1 MMNRDGI
8 KVPSALLLVPLLM
21 LLAFAVACGGAEDP
35 AETDQSADQSSADP
49 AAAAVAAQPTAA
61 AEAKDQPA
69 DTASNGKVLPVQKI
83 VLGLI
88 TPIDDTVVPW
98 LGGVDFVYQHS
109 PFMEYLVQLDSVTSE
124 WKPMLA
130 KSWEMNATGDVWS
143 FELEQ
148 GVQFHRGFG
157 EFTGEDVEHSFK
169 LICQRGTRA
178 SYKGGICNV
187 DHVEIIDPYKINI
200 HMVSPSA
207 EYLFYAAESAGNMIS
222 SKAQCE
228 QAGGFDVAANQAS
241 EGCTTELYERMAG
254 TGPYQYDGRVPEVQ
268 VDYSLAFPDGHW
280 RIDPDYPEM
289 RNTWVLEEATRLA
302 QFRAGETHMTEVNRD
317 LGDRLLEE
325 GFKIIQSTGP
335 AQQTAFR
342 FSGMFYN
349 DPENYDPNFPV
360 TAPGEIGIM
369 VRKALNKAVDRQTFK
384 EELYKNR
391 VWDSKVHSFHPDLTP
406 WNPQWDAD
414 WEAEYGYDLEAAKQL
429 LVDAGYPEGFEIIVP
444 MYPFPGAPELPQ
456 IAQFMQL
463 AWAEI
468 GVDLVLRDEDRAA
481 VVARRNKK
489 ANHQTAL
496 ATTPSFKAQEAQM
509 MLFNTHRDDG
519 GTVYMYETKELRDLY
534 HVLQTTMDADE
545 RAKVLTQMGNIK
557 FYEHEWIPLFWVPI
571 EMVVD
576 PNVICSWTFPGW
588 EGGDL
593 GSNEEIKAPP
603 LLILASTSQQPDFNA
618 PRLLGNLAL
627 RCASPIAFGRL
638 G

>member
-1 MMNRDGI
+1 MNRYGI
-8 KVPSALLLVPLLM
+8 KVPSTLIIVPMLM
-21 LLAFAVACGGAEDP
+21 LLAFAVACGGAGAP
-35 AETDQSADQSSADP
+35 AETDQAGGDSGS
-49 AAAAVAAQPTAA
+49 AAAAVAQPTTA

-69 DTASNGKVLPVQKI
+69 AMASNGKVLPVQKI

-109 PFMEYLVQLDSVTSE
+109 PFMEYLVQLDSHTSE

-130 KSWEMNATGDVWS
+130 KSWEMNATGDVWT

-157 EFTGEDVEHSFK
+157 EFTAADVEHSFQVN
-169 LICQRGTRA
+169 CQKGTRA
-178 SYKGGICNV
+178 SYKGGICNI
-187 DHVEIIDPYKINI
+187 DHVEIVDPYNI
-200 HMVSPSA
+200 KVHTVNPSA
-207 EYLFYAAESAGNMIS
+207 EYLFYVAESAGNMIS

-241 EGCTTELYERMAG
+241 EGCTTEYYERLAG
-254 TGPYQYDGRVPEVQ
+254 TGPYQYDGRVEEVQ

-280 RIDPDYPEM
+280 RHDPDYPEM

-317 LGDRLLEE
+317 LGDRLVEE
-325 GFKIIQSTGP
+325 GYKIIQSTGP

-342 FSGMFYN
+342 FGGMFYN

-369 VRKALNKAVDRQTFK
+369 VRKALNKAVDRETFK
-384 EELYKNR
+384 QELYKGR
-391 VWDSKVHSFHPDLTP
+391 VWDSKVHSFHSELTP

-468 GVDLVLRDEDRAA
+468 GVDLTLRDEDRAA
-481 VVARRNKK
+481 VVARRRQK
-489 ANHQTAL
+489 ANHETAL

-509 MLFNTHRDDG
+509 MLFNTHKDDG
-519 GTVYMYETKELRDLY
+519 GVVWMYETKELRDLY
-534 HVLQTTMDADE
+534 HTLQTTMDPNE
-545 RAKVLTQMGNIK
+545 RAKVLIQMGNIK

-571 EMVVD
+571 ETIVD
-576 PNVICSWTFPGW
+576 PKIICAWPFPGW

-593 GSNEEIKAPP
+593 GSNEEIEAPP
-603 LLILASTSQQPDFNA
+603 
-618 PRLLGNLAL
+618 
-627 RCASPIAFGRL
+627 C
-638 G
+638 

>member
-1 MMNRDGI
+1 MNRYRI
-8 KVPSALLLVPLLM
+8 KVPSLLIFVPALLM
-21 LLAFAVACGGAEDP
+21 MAFIAACGGAEAP
-35 AETDQSADQSSADP
+35 ADTTQPAAQPASESGAAPAATEPAAQMAQP
-49 AAAAVAAQPTAA
+49 TTAAAAKDEPSQDAM
-61 AEAKDQPA
+61 AEKQ
-69 DTASNGKVLPVQKI
+69 LPVQKI
-83 VLGLI
+83 ILGLI

-109 PFMEYLVQLDSVTSE
+109 PFMEYLVQLDSYTSE

-130 KSWEMNATGDVWS
+130 KSWEMNATGDVWT

-148 GVQFHRGFG
+148 GVQWHRGFG
-157 EFTGEDVEHSFK
+157 EFTATDVEHSFK
-169 LICQRGTRA
+169 LNCQQGTRA

-187 DHVEIIDPYKINI
+187 DHVEIIDPYNI
-200 HMVSPSA
+200 KVHMVNPSA

-222 SKAQCE
+222 SMAQCD
-228 QAGGFDVAANQAS
+228 QAGGFNDAENVAN
-241 EGCTTELYERMAG
+241 EGCTDELYERMAG
-254 TGPYQYDGRVPEVQ
+254 TGPYQYDGREEEVH

-280 RIDPDYPEM
+280 RHDPDYPEM

-317 LGDRLLEE
+317 LGDKLVEE
-325 GFKIIQSTGP
+325 GFEIIQSTGP

-342 FSGMFYN
+342 FGGMFYN

-369 VRKALNKAVDRQTFK
+369 VRKALNKAVDRETFK
-384 EELYKNR
+384 QELYKGR
-391 VWDSKVHSFHPDLTP
+391 VWDSKVHSFHSELTP

-468 GVDLVLRDEDRAA
+468 GVDLTLRDEDRAA
-481 VVARRNKK
+481 VVARRRQK
-489 ANHQTAL
+489 ANHETAL

-509 MLFNTHRDDG
+509 MLFNTHKDDG
-519 GTVYMYETKELRDLY
+519 GVVWMYETKELRDLY
-534 HVLQTTMDADE
+534 HTLQTTMDPNE
-545 RAKVLTQMGNIK
+545 RAKVLIQMGNIK

-571 EMVVD
+571 ETIVD
-576 PNVICSWTFPGW
+576 PKIICAWPFPGW

-593 GSNEEIKAPP
+593 GSNEEIEAPP
-603 LLILASTSQQPDFNA
+603 
-618 PRLLGNLAL
+618 
-627 RCASPIAFGRL
+627 C
-638 G
+638 

>member
-1 MMNRDGI
+1 M
-8 KVPSALLLVPLLM
+8 S
-21 LLAFAVACGGAEDP
+21 
-35 AETDQSADQSSADP
+35 Q
-49 AAAAVAAQPTAA
+49 
-61 AEAKDQPA
+61 
-69 DTASNGKVLPVQKI
+69 
-83 VLGLI
+83 
-88 TPIDDTVVPW
+88 
-98 LGGVDFVYQHS
+98 
-109 PFMEYLVQLDSVTSE
+109 
-124 WKPMLA
+124 
-130 KSWEMNATGDVWS
+130 
-143 FELEQ
+143 
-148 GVQFHRGFG
+148 
-157 EFTGEDVEHSFK
+157 
-169 LICQRGTRA
+169 
-178 SYKGGICNV
+178 
-187 DHVEIIDPYKINI
+187 
-200 HMVSPSA
+200 
-207 EYLFYAAESAGNMIS
+207 
-222 SKAQCE
+222 
-228 QAGGFDVAANQAS
+228 NQAS

-254 TGPYQYDGRVPEVQ
+254 TGPYQYDGRVPEVR

-317 LGDRLLEE
+317 LGDRLVEE

-342 FSGMFYN
+342 FGGMFYN

-391 VWDSKVHSFHPDLTP
+391 VWDSMVHSFHPDLTP

-429 LVDAGYPEGFEIIVP
+429 LADAGYPEGFEIIVP

-468 GVDLVLRDEDRAA
+468 GVDLVLRDEDRSA
-481 VVARRNKK
+481 VVARRRQK
-489 ANHQTAL
+489 ANHETAL

-509 MLFNTHRDDG
+509 MLFNAHRDDG
-519 GTVYMYETKELRDLY
+519 GVVWMYETKELNDLY

-545 RAKVLTQMGNIK
+545 RAKVLIQMGDIK

-603 LLILASTSQQPDFNA
+603 
-618 PRLLGNLAL
+618 
-627 RCASPIAFGRL
+627 C
-638 G
+638 

>member
-1 MMNRDGI
+1 MNRYRI
-8 KVPSALLLVPLLM
+8 KVPSLLIFVPALLM
-21 LLAFAVACGGAEDP
+21 MAFIAACGGAEAP
-35 AETDQSADQSSADP
+35 ADTTQPAAQPASESGAAPAATEPAAQMAQP
-49 AAAAVAAQPTAA
+49 TTAAAAKDEPSQDAM
-61 AEAKDQPA
+61 AEKQ
-69 DTASNGKVLPVQKI
+69 LPVQKI
-83 VLGLI
+83 ILGLI

-109 PFMEYLVQLDSVTSE
+109 PFMEYLVQLDSYTSE

-130 KSWEMNATGDVWS
+130 KSWEMNATGDVWT

-148 GVQFHRGFG
+148 GVQWHRGFG
-157 EFTGEDVEHSFK
+157 EFTATDVEHSFK
-169 LICQRGTRA
+169 LNCQQGTRA

-187 DHVEIIDPYKINI
+187 DHVEIIDPYNI
-200 HMVSPSA
+200 KVHMVNPSA

-222 SKAQCE
+222 SMAQCD
-228 QAGGFDVAANQAS
+228 QAGGFNDAENVAS
-241 EGCTTELYERMAG
+241 EGCTDELYERMAG
-254 TGPYQYDGRVPEVQ
+254 TGPYQYDGREEEVH

-280 RIDPDYPEM
+280 RHDPDYPEM

-317 LGDRLLEE
+317 LGDKLVEE
-325 GFKIIQSTGP
+325 GFEIIQSTGP

-342 FSGMFYN
+342 FGGMFYN

-369 VRKALNKAVDRQTFK
+369 VRKALNKAVDRETFK
-384 EELYKNR
+384 QELYKGR
-391 VWDSKVHSFHPDLTP
+391 VWDSKVHSFHSELTP

-468 GVDLVLRDEDRAA
+468 GVDLTLRDEDRAA
-481 VVARRNKK
+481 VVARRRQK
-489 ANHQTAL
+489 ANHETAL

-509 MLFNTHRDDG
+509 MLFNTHKDDG
-519 GTVYMYETKELRDLY
+519 GVVWMYETKELRDLY
-534 HVLQTTMDADE
+534 HTLQTTMDPNE
-545 RAKVLTQMGNIK
+545 RAKVLIQMGNIK

-571 EMVVD
+571 ETIVD
-576 PNVICSWTFPGW
+576 PKIICAWPFPGW

-593 GSNEEIKAPP
+593 GSNEEIEAPP
-603 LLILASTSQQPDFNA
+603 
-618 PRLLGNLAL
+618 
-627 RCASPIAFGRL
+627 C
-638 G
+638 

>member
-1 MMNRDGI
+1 MNRDGI

-21 LLAFAVACGGAEDP
+21 LLAFAVACGGAEAP

-49 AAAAVAAQPTAA
+49 AAAAAVAAQPTAA

-69 DTASNGKVLPVQKI
+69 DTASNGKELPVQKI

-222 SKAQCE
+222 SKAQCD
-228 QAGGFDVAANQAS
+228 QAGGFDVAENQAS

-254 TGPYQYDGRVPEVQ
+254 TGPYQYDGRIPEVQ

-280 RIDPDYPEM
+280 R
-289 RNTWVLEEATRLA
+289 
-302 QFRAGETHMTEVNRD
+302 H
-317 LGDRLLEE
+317 
-325 GFKIIQSTGP
+325 
-335 AQQTAFR
+335 
-342 FSGMFYN
+342 
-349 DPENYDPNFPV
+349 
-360 TAPGEIGIM
+360 
-369 VRKALNKAVDRQTFK
+369 
-384 EELYKNR
+384 
-391 VWDSKVHSFHPDLTP
+391 
-406 WNPQWDAD
+406 
-414 WEAEYGYDLEAAKQL
+414 
-429 LVDAGYPEGFEIIVP
+429 
-444 MYPFPGAPELPQ
+444 
-456 IAQFMQL
+456 
-463 AWAEI
+463 
-468 GVDLVLRDEDRAA
+468 
-481 VVARRNKK
+481 
-489 ANHQTAL
+489 
-496 ATTPSFKAQEAQM
+496 
-509 MLFNTHRDDG
+509 
-519 GTVYMYETKELRDLY
+519 
-534 HVLQTTMDADE
+534 
-545 RAKVLTQMGNIK
+545 
-557 FYEHEWIPLFWVPI
+557 
-571 EMVVD
+571 
-576 PNVICSWTFPGW
+576 
-588 EGGDL
+588 
-593 GSNEEIKAPP
+593 
-603 LLILASTSQQPDFNA
+603 
-618 PRLLGNLAL
+618 
-627 RCASPIAFGRL
+627 
-638 G
+638 

>member
-1 MMNRDGI
+1 MMKRYGI
-8 KVPSALLLVPLLM
+8 KVPSTLIIVPMLM

-35 AETDQSADQSSADP
+35 AETDQASGDSASAG
-49 AAAAVAAQPTAA
+49 AAAAQPTAA

-69 DTASNGKVLPVQKI
+69 DTASNGKELPVQLI

-130 KSWEMNATGDVWS
+130 KSWEMNATGDVWT

-157 EFTGEDVEHSFK
+157 EFTAEDVEHSFQ
-169 LICQRGTRA
+169 LICQQGTRA

-187 DHVEIIDPYKINI
+187 DHVEIVDPYNI
-200 HMVSPSA
+200 KVHMVNPSA

-222 SKAQCE
+222 SKAQCD
-228 QAGGFDVAANQAS
+228 QAGGFDVAENQAS

-317 LGDRLLEE
+317 LGDRLVEE

-342 FSGMFYN
+342 FGGMFYN

-369 VRKALNKAVDRQTFK
+369 VRKALNKAVDRETFK
-384 EELYKNR
+384 QELYKGR
-391 VWDSKVHSFHPDLTP
+391 VWDSKVHSFHSELTP

-429 LVDAGYPEGFEIIVP
+429 LVDAGYPEGFEITVP

-468 GVDLVLRDEDRAA
+468 GVDLTLRDEDRAA
-481 VVARRNKK
+481 VVARRRQK
-489 ANHQTAL
+489 ANHETAL

-509 MLFNTHRDDG
+509 MLFNTHKDDG
-519 GTVYMYETKELRDLY
+519 GVVWMYETKELRDLY
-534 HVLQTTMDADE
+534 HTLQTTMDPNE
-545 RAKVLTQMGNIK
+545 RAKVLIQMGDIK

-576 PNVICSWTFPGW
+576 PEYICSWTFPGW

-603 LLILASTSQQPDFNA
+603 
-618 PRLLGNLAL
+618 
-627 RCASPIAFGRL
+627 C
-638 G
+638 

>member
-1 MMNRDGI
+1 MNRYGI
-8 KVPSALLLVPLLM
+8 RVPLALTLAPLLL
-21 LLAFAVACGGAEDP
+21 LLAFAVSCGGAEAP
-35 AETDQSADQSSADP
+35 AGTAPTGEQSGSAP
-49 AAAAVAAQPTAA
+49 AATGIPGAAQPTAA
-61 AEAKDQPA
+61 PESTDEPSQMAAGE
-69 DTASNGKVLPVQKI
+69 KVLPVQKI
-83 VLGLI
+83 ILGLI

-109 PFMEYLVQLDSVTSE
+109 PFMEYLVQLDSHTSE

-130 KSWEMNATGDVWS
+130 KSWEMNATGDIWT

-157 EFTGEDVEHSFK
+157 EFTAADVEHSFK
-169 LICQRGTRA
+169 VNCQQGTRA

-187 DHVEIIDPYKINI
+187 ERVEIIDPYNI
-200 HMVSPSA
+200 RVHMVNPSA

-222 SKAQCE
+222 SKAQCD
-228 QAGGFDVAANQAS
+228 QAGGFDDAANQAS
-241 EGCTTELYERMAG
+241 EGCTNAYYESLAG

-289 RNTWVLEEATRLA
+289 RNTWVLEESTRLA

-317 LGDRLLEE
+317 LGDRLVEE

-342 FSGMFYN
+342 FGGMFYN

-360 TAPGEIGIM
+360 TAPGEIGIK
-369 VRKALNKAVDRQTFK
+369 VRKALNKAVDRETFK
-384 EELYKNR
+384 AELYKGR
-391 VWDSKVHSFHPDLTP
+391 VWDSKVHSFHDELTP

-414 WEAEYGYDLEAAKQL
+414 WEEEYGYDLEAAKQL
-429 LVDAGYPEGFEIIVP
+429 LVEAGYPEGFEITVP

-468 GVDLVLRDEDRAA
+468 GVTLNLRDEDRAA
-481 VVARRNKK
+481 VVARRRQK
-489 ANHQTAL
+489 ANHETAL

-509 MLFNTHRDDG
+509 MLFNTHKDDG
-519 GTVYMYETKELRDLY
+519 GVVWMYETKELRDLY
-534 HVLQTTMDADE
+534 HVLQTTMDPAE
-545 RAKVLTQMGNIK
+545 RARVLIQMGDIK

-571 EMVVD
+571 ETIVD
-576 PNVICSWTFPGW
+576 PDIICAWPFPGW

-603 LLILASTSQQPDFNA
+603 
-618 PRLLGNLAL
+618 
-627 RCASPIAFGRL
+627 C
-638 G
+638 

>member
-1 MMNRDGI
+1 MNRHGI
-8 KVPSALLLVPLLM
+8 KTPSLLLLLPAVL
-21 LLAFAVACGGAEDP
+21 LLAFVAACGGAEAP
-35 AETDQSADQSSADP
+35 AETAQP
-49 AAAAVAAQPTAA
+49 AAAQPASGGAAAVAAQPTAMP
-61 AEAKDQPA
+61 ETQDQPGSMVV
-69 DTASNGKVLPVQKI
+69 DEKQLPVQKI
-83 VLGLI
+83 ILGLI

-109 PFMEYLVQLDSVTSE
+109 PFMEYLVQLDSNTSE

-130 KSWEMNATGDVWS
+130 KTWEVNATGDVWT

-148 GVQFHRGFG
+148 GVQFHRDFG
-157 EFTGEDVEHSFK
+157 EFTAADVEHSFQVN
-169 LICQRGTRA
+169 CQIGTRA

-187 DHVEIIDPYKINI
+187 DHVEILDPHNI
-200 HMVSPSA
+200 RVHMVNPSA

-222 SKAQCE
+222 SKAQCDA
-228 QAGGFDVAANQAS
+228 AGGFDVAANQAS
-241 EGCTTELYERMAG
+241 EGCTTAYYEALAG
-254 TGPYQYDGRVPEVQ
+254 TGPYQYDGRVEEVH

-280 RIDPDYPEM
+280 RHDPEYPEM

-317 LGDRLLEE
+317 LGDRLVEE
-325 GFKIIQSTGP
+325 GYKIIQSTGP

-342 FSGMFYN
+342 FGGMFYN

-369 VRKALNKAVDRQTFK
+369 VRKALNKAVDRETFK
-384 EELYKNR
+384 QELYKGR
-391 VWDSKVHSFHPDLTP
+391 VWDSKVHSFHSELTP

-468 GVDLVLRDEDRAA
+468 GVDLTLRDEDRAA
-481 VVARRNKK
+481 VVARRRQK
-489 ANHQTAL
+489 ANHETAL

-509 MLFNTHRDDG
+509 MLFNTHKDDG
-519 GTVYMYETKELRDLY
+519 GVVWMYETKELRDLY
-534 HVLQTTMDADE
+534 HTLQTTMDPNE
-545 RAKVLTQMGNIK
+545 RAKVLIQMGNIK

-571 EMVVD
+571 ETIVD
-576 PNVICSWTFPGW
+576 PKIICAWPFPGW

-593 GSNEEIKAPP
+593 GSNEEIEAPP
-603 LLILASTSQQPDFNA
+603 
-618 PRLLGNLAL
+618 
-627 RCASPIAFGRL
+627 C
-638 G
+638 

>member
-1 MMNRDGI
+1 MMNRKGI
-8 KVPSALLLVPLLM
+8 KVPSTLAIVPLLM
-21 LLAFAVACGGAEDP
+21 LLAFAVACGGAEAP

-49 AAAAVAAQPTAA
+49 AAAAAVAAQPTAA

-83 VLGLI
+83 ILGLI

-157 EFTGEDVEHSFK
+157 EFTAEDVEHSFK

-222 SKAQCE
+222 SKAQCD

-342 FSGMFYN
+342 FGGMFYN

-391 VWDSKVHSFHPDLTP
+391 VWDSKVHSFHSDLTP

-489 ANHQTAL
+489 ANHETAL

-545 RAKVLTQMGNIK
+545 RAKVLIQMGDIK
-557 FYEHEWIPLFWVPI
+557 FYQHEWIPLFWVPI

-603 LLILASTSQQPDFNA
+603 
-618 PRLLGNLAL
+618 
-627 RCASPIAFGRL
+627 C
-638 G
+638 

>member
-1 MMNRDGI
+1 MMNRKGI
-8 KVPSALLLVPLLM
+8 KVPSTLAIVPLLM
-21 LLAFAVACGGAEDP
+21 LLAFAVACGGAEAP

-49 AAAAVAAQPTAA
+49 AAAAAVAAQPTAA

-83 VLGLI
+83 ILGLI

-98 LGGVDFVYQHS
+98 LGGIDFVYQHS

-130 KSWEMNATGDVWS
+130 KSWERNATGDVWT

-157 EFTGEDVEHSFK
+157 EFTAEDVKHSFQ
-169 LICQRGTRA
+169 LICQQGTRA

-187 DHVEIIDPYKINI
+187 DHVEIIDPYNINV
-200 HMVSPSA
+200 HMVNPSA
-207 EYLFYAAESAGNMIS
+207 EYLFYVAESGGNMIS
-222 SKAQCE
+222 SKAQCD

-342 FSGMFYN
+342 FGGMFYN

-468 GVDLVLRDEDRAA
+468 GVDLVLRDEDRSA
-481 VVARRNKK
+481 VVARRRQK
-489 ANHQTAL
+489 ANHETAL

-509 MLFNTHRDDG
+509 MLFNTHKDDG
-519 GTVYMYETKELRDLY
+519 GVVYMYETKELRDLY

-545 RAKVLTQMGNIK
+545 RAKVLLQMGDIK
-557 FYEHEWIPLFWVPI
+557 FYQHEWIPLFWVPI

-576 PNVICSWTFPGW
+576 PKVICSWTFPGW

-603 LLILASTSQQPDFNA
+603 
-618 PRLLGNLAL
+618 
-627 RCASPIAFGRL
+627 C
-638 G
+638 

>member
-1 MMNRDGI
+1 MMNRNGI

-21 LLAFAVACGGAEDP
+21 LLAFAVACGGAEAP

-49 AAAAVAAQPTAA
+49 AAAAAVAAQPTAA

-98 LGGVDFVYQHS
+98 LGGIDFVYQHS

-130 KSWEMNATGDVWS
+130 KSWEMNAAGNVWT

-157 EFTGEDVEHSFK
+157 EVTAEDVEHSIT
-169 LICQRGTRA
+169 LMCQTGTRA
-178 SYKGGICNV
+178 TYKGGICNV
-187 DHVEIIDPYKINI
+187 DHVEIIDPYNINV
-200 HMVSPSA
+200 HMVNPSA
-207 EYLFYAAESAGNMIS
+207 EYLFYVAESGGSMIS

-342 FSGMFYN
+342 FGGMFYN

-468 GVDLVLRDEDRAA
+468 GVDLVLRDEDRSA
-481 VVARRNKK
+481 VVARRRQK
-489 ANHQTAL
+489 ANHETAL

-509 MLFNTHRDDG
+509 MLFNAHRDDG
-519 GTVYMYETKELRDLY
+519 GVVWMYETKELNDLY
-534 HVLQTTMDADE
+534 RVLQTTMDTDE
-545 RAKVLTQMGNIK
+545 RAKVLIQMGDIK

-603 LLILASTSQQPDFNA
+603 
-618 PRLLGNLAL
+618 
-627 RCASPIAFGRL
+627 C
-638 G
+638 

>member
-1 MMNRDGI
+1 MMNRNGI

-21 LLAFAVACGGAEDP
+21 LLAFAVACGGAETP

-49 AAAAVAAQPTAA
+49 AAAAAVAAQPTAA

-83 VLGLI
+83 ILGLI

-157 EFTGEDVEHSFK
+157 EFTAEDVEHSFT
-169 LICQRGTRA
+169 LMCQTGTRA
-178 SYKGGICNV
+178 TYKGGICNV
-187 DHVEIIDPYKINI
+187 DHVEIIDPYNINV
-200 HMVSPSA
+200 HMVNPSA

-228 QAGGFDVAANQAS
+228 QTGGFDVAANQAS

-342 FSGMFYN
+342 FGGMFYN

-429 LVDAGYPEGFEIIVP
+429 LANAGYPEGFEIIVP

-468 GVDLVLRDEDRAA
+468 GVDLVLRDEDRSA
-481 VVARRNKK
+481 VVARRRQK
-489 ANHQTAL
+489 ANHETAL

-509 MLFNTHRDDG
+509 MLFNAHKDDG
-519 GTVYMYETKELRDLY
+519 GVVWMYETKELNDLY

-545 RAKVLTQMGNIK
+545 RAKVLIQMGDIK

-576 PNVICSWTFPGW
+576 PKVICSWTFPGW

-603 LLILASTSQQPDFNA
+603 
-618 PRLLGNLAL
+618 
-627 RCASPIAFGRL
+627 C
-638 G
+638 